1 MAEWQNISISHAGY
15 IYAIFIFH
23 FPKLLHV
30 FYKPLHLELSFRC
43 AILSCAMAHHPFF
56 IKFFR
61 YYPYGTSSRAI
72 QLGKIFL
79 LLLVNMDSVWLD
91 TFSSVGDSRR
101 CCNRPLTHDI
111 YNKRNLRSI
120 IPATQIHTKL
130 LQKHGAFI
138 KFIPGSTTNV
148 YTTSPYS

>member
-15 IYAIFIFH
+15 IYAIFIVH

-30 FYKPLHLELSFRC
+30 TSSHFTWNFRFYAQFCPAKWHTV
-43 AILSCAMAHHPFF
+43 HFF

-61 YYPYGTSSRAI
+61 HYSYGTSSRAI

-79 LLLVNMDSVWLD
+79 YFLVNMDSVWLD

-101 CCNRPLTHDI
+101 CCNRPSTPNI

-120 IPATQIHTKL
+120 TPATQIHKKL
-130 LQKHGAFI
+130 IKKHGASI
-138 KFIPGSTTNV
+138 QFIPGSTTSI
-148 YTTSPYS
+148 YTTSPCL